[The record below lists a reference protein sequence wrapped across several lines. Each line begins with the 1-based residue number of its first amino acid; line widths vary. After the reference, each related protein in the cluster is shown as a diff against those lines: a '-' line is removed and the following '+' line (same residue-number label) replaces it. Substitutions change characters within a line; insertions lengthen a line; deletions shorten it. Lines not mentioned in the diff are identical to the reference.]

1 MELNGKVA
9 IVTGGGNGIGRG
21 IALELAE
28 RGADIVLGEIAV
40 DAAAQVAQEIKA
52 AGQDAIAVETDV
64 TQQESTDSLVEAA
77 IERFGTV
84 DILVNNAGVGGAP
97 GWWERAESSSEDWD
111 AAFDVNVFGIVHCT
125 KSVEGHMSS
134 QKSGK
139 IVNIASV
146 AGRIGAGGI
155 AHYSASKAAAINV
168 SQAYAIRLAPS
179 NINVNT
185 VCPGLLW
192 TDLWEKLAVRRK
204 VIRPNEKTLS
214 GRDVFLRRLAET
226 TPMNREQTPQDIAKV
241 TAFLVSDRAR
251 NITGQA
257 INVTGGWVNN

>member
-1 MELNGKVA
+1 MELSGKVA

-28 RGADIVLGEIAV
+28 RGADIVLGEIDV
-40 DAAAQVAQEIKA
+40 DSAARVAQEIKA

-64 TQQESTDSLVEAA
+64 TQQASADSLFQAA

-97 GWWERAESSSEDWD
+97 GWWERPESSGDDWD
-111 AAFDVNVFGIVHCT
+111 AAFDVNVFGIVNCT
-125 KSVEGHMSS
+125 KSVEEHMRS

-168 SQAYAIRLAPS
+168 SQAYAFRLAPS

-214 GRDVFLRRLAET
+214 GRGRF
-226 TPMNREQTPQDIAKV
+226 
-241 TAFLVSDRAR
+241 S
-251 NITGQA
+251 
-257 INVTGGWVNN
+257 

>member
-1 MELNGKVA
+1 MLRQSAGQSGWNWLKVISPLDRTPANSKAKASYMELSGKVA

-28 RGADIVLGEIAV
+28 RGADIVLGEINVESAK
-40 DAAAQVAQEIKA
+40 QVAREIKA

-64 TQQESTDSLVEAA
+64 TQQASTDSLFQAA
-77 IERFGTV
+77 IEQFDTV

-97 GWWERAESSSEDWD
+97 GWWERGESSSDDWD
-111 AAFDVNVFGIVHCT
+111 DAFDVNVFGIVHCT
-125 KSVEGHMSS
+125 KSVEEHMRS

-168 SQAYAIRLAPS
+168 SQAYAYRLAPS

-192 TDLWEKLAVRRK
+192 TDLWRSWRSA
-204 VIRPNEKTLS
+204 
-214 GRDVFLRRLAET
+214 
-226 TPMNREQTPQDIAKV
+226 
-241 TAFLVSDRAR
+241 AR
-251 NITGQA
+251 
-257 INVTGGWVNN
+257 

>member
-1 MELNGKVA
+1 MELSGKVA

-28 RGADIVLGEIAV
+28 RGADIVLGEIDV
-40 DAAAQVAQEIKA
+40 DSAARVAQEIKA

-64 TQQESTDSLVEAA
+64 TQQASADSLFQAA
-77 IERFGTV
+77 IERSGTV

-97 GWWERAESSSEDWD
+97 GWWERSESSSDDWD
-111 AAFDVNVFGIVHCT
+111 AAFDVNVFGMVNCT
-125 KSVEGHMSS
+125 KSVEDHMRS

-168 SQAYAIRLAPS
+168 SQAYAFRLAPS

-204 VIRPNEKTLS
+204 VIRPNERELS

-257 INVTGGWVNN
+257 INVTGGWMNN

>member
-9 IVTGGGNGIGRG
+9 IVTGGGHGIGRG

-28 RGADIVLGEIAV
+28 RGADLILGEIDV
-40 DAAAQVAQEIKA
+40 DSAAHVVQEIKA

-64 TQQESTDSLVEAA
+64 TSQESTDALFQAA

-97 GWWERAESSSEDWD
+97 GWWERREGSDEDWD
-111 AAFDVNVFGIVHCT
+111 AAFEVNVFGIVHCT
-125 KSVEGHMSS
+125 KSVEEHMRS

-146 AGRIGAGGI
+146 AGRVGAGAI

-179 NINVNT
+179 NINVNA
-185 VCPGLLW
+185 VCPGLVW
-192 TDLWEKLAVRRK
+192 TDLWVNIAARRK
-204 VIRPNEKTLS
+204 VIHPNEKALT

-226 TPMNREQTPQDIAKV
+226 TPLSREQTPQDIGKV

-257 INVTGGWVNN
+257 INVTGGWQNN

>member
-28 RGADIVLGEIAV
+28 RGANIVLGEIDV
-40 DAAAQVAQEIKA
+40 DSSVQVAQEIKA
-52 AGQDAIAVETDV
+52 AGQDAIAVATDV
-64 TQQESTDSLVEAA
+64 TQQASTDSLVEAA

-111 AAFDVNVFGIVHCT
+111 AAFEVNVFGIVHCT
-125 KSVEGHMSS
+125 KSVEEHMCS

-179 NINVNT
+179 NVNVNT
-185 VCPGLLW
+185 VCPRVALDRPLGEAGSSAQGD
-192 TDLWEKLAVRRK
+192 TSERK
-204 VIRPNEKTLS
+204 DAIRS
-214 GRDVFLRRLAET
+214 GRVSETACRNDAYEQGANTAGHRQSNGVPRVGSGPKHHGSGHQRNRRL
-226 TPMNREQTPQDIAKV
+226 
-241 TAFLVSDRAR
+241 
-251 NITGQA
+251 G
-257 INVTGGWVNN
+257 